1 MAKLVIST
9 RSNSVS
15 KLTAKNANSQSLFQ
29 RAQITHW
36 FFWLLK
42 KNQQTY
48 LRMMKLCKTQKWSTS
63 SQNSNNQKEQNK
75 NKKDQSMFSF
85 GAISFPD
92 GYVANIIMFEAV
104 LFFKLNPQSSVILH
118 LNVTCFLLFQEVFLG
133 LCLLLLDSHLL
144 YFLML
149 CDSPRLVGN
158 LSSLKLSY

>member
-1 MAKLVIST
+1 
-9 RSNSVS
+9 
-15 KLTAKNANSQSLFQ
+15 
-29 RAQITHW
+29 
-36 FFWLLK
+36 
-42 KNQQTY
+42 
-48 LRMMKLCKTQKWSTS
+48 MKLCKTQKWSTS

-92 GYVANIIMFEAV
+92 GYVANIIMIEAV
-104 LFFKLNPQSSVILH
+104 IFFKLNPRSSVILH